1 MANIFIMNYLGKFIL
16 IALLGL
22 PIALGAQEALV
33 YELAGIQVHGCKR
46 TAPAV
51 VRQMSGLRAGDKIQL
66 PGNTIPQAVRRLL
79 QQQLF
84 SDVQIVQEKT
94 EMDLVW
100 LSITVEEAPLL
111 EAVTVNGLSRRKN
124 EEWVKWL
131 KQQHPLKTSWLPA
144 GEAQLKSAIHQ
155 RLEEE
160 GYAPEGYV
168 LTSGI
173 TAGGIA
179 LVVQFDKP
187 QKQKLIDIHWDGV
200 SQQQI
205 KGLNKAIGVS
215 RWRKIV
221 FSSVEQARIRSA
233 VLHYY
238 RDQGYVDAAITQD
251 SSWQNERNQ
260 WHWQL
265 KIEEGAPYYIGTI
278 GWKGAHRYDTSLLAQ
293 VLEIKAGD
301 PYRPSFLDKK
311 LHFDPENGDL
321 SGLYMDNGHLFFKAE
336 AIVTSL
342 RGHTVD
348 IEIQLQEGPVAIIS
362 EVNITG
368 NERTN
373 EHVIRR
379 ELRTQP
385 GEPFSREEVLRSQR
399 ALINLGYFKP
409 ETMGIR
415 TDVDPE
421 SGMVAITYDVE
432 EDRNDK
438 FELAASLNPGSGN
451 GVGMV
456 GTLGFTFNNFSLRQL
471 LAGDWRS
478 AHGDG
483 QQLSIR
489 AQSSGLG
496 FQSYNLSFLE
506 PWFKGKPQSLG
517 FSVFHQRFAEQD
529 SLENWETLS
538 VTGAN
543 LRLGQRL
550 PWGNGGWT
558 LNSELGYQYIRLDNL
573 LSIDLDDGTALSSG
587 KFQNIY
593 TQLKLAYRNIN
604 DPFFPR
610 QGGSFEASGQ
620 WTPPWQRTFDGEGNE
635 QFSRLAYHK
644 YRIQGEKY
652 FPLGRKA
659 VLKTSAKMGWLMNY
673 RANQSTSPFERFEL
687 GGNGMTGSQQA
698 AFVGNDLLSLRGYD
712 LNDIPGSVG
721 GGGAAF
727 SKFTAEV
734 RYPLFN
740 SGAARGY
747 VLGFAE
753 AGNSWKSVQDFN
765 PFDLYRSAGLGVRF
779 QLPMFGTIGFDYGL
793 GFDQPGFQLK
803 EWQQYGTFNLILG
816 FEPE

>member
-1 MANIFIMNYLGKFIL
+1 MNYLGKL
-16 IALLGL
+16 VLTALLSL
-22 PIALGAQEALV
+22 PFALGAQEALV
-33 YELAGIQVHGCKR
+33 YELAGIQVNGCEK
-46 TAPAV
+46 TAPAI
-51 VRQMSGLRAGDKIQL
+51 VRQMSGLRVGDKIQL
-66 PGNTIPQAVRRLL
+66 PGATVSQAAKRLL

-84 SDVQIVQEKT
+84 SDVQIVQERT
-94 EMDLVW
+94 ELDLVW

-111 EAVTVNGLSRRKN
+111 ENIKVNGLSRRKK
-124 EEWVKWL
+124 EEWTAWL
-131 KQQHPLKTSWLPA
+131 KLQHPLKTAWLPA
-144 GEAQLKSAIHQ
+144 GAAQLKTAIRQ

-160 GYAPEGYV
+160 GYAPEGFT
-168 LTSGI
+168 LLSGNVEE
-173 TAGGIA
+173 GVM
-179 LVVQFDKP
+179 LEVQFEKLR
-187 QKQKLIDIHWDGV
+187 KQKLVDIQWEGV
-200 SQQQI
+200 T
-205 KGLNKAIGVS
+205 KERATALNKAAGVS
-215 RWRKIV
+215 RFRKTI
-221 FSSVEQARIRSA
+221 FSSTEQGRIRAA
-233 VLHYY
+233 VIHYY

-251 SSWQNERNQ
+251 SSWQRDDQ
-260 WHWQL
+260 WYWIL
-265 KIEEGAPYYIGTI
+265 KIEEGAPYDIGTI
-278 GWKGAHRYDTSLLAQ
+278 SWKGAHRYDTSLLAQ
-293 VLEIKAGD
+293 VLDIKSGD
-301 PYRPSFLDKK
+301 PYRPAYLDKK
-311 LHFDPENGDL
+311 LHFDPEDGDL

-336 AIVTSL
+336 AMVTSL
-342 RGHTVD
+342 RDHTVD
-348 IEIQLQEGPVAIIS
+348 IEIQLQEGPIAIIS
-362 EVNITG
+362 EVKIAG

-409 ETMGIR
+409 ETLGVS
-415 TDVDPE
+415 TKVDPE
-421 SGMVAITYDVE
+421 SGMVAITYEVE

-438 FELAASLNPGSGN
+438 FELAASLNPGSDN
-451 GVGMV
+451 GVGLV

-506 PWFKGKPQSLG
+506 PWFRGKPRSLG

-529 SLENWETLS
+529 SLDHWETLS
-538 VTGAN
+538 VTGTN

-558 LNSELGYQYIRLDNL
+558 LNSELGYQHIRLDNL
-573 LSIDLDDGTALSSG
+573 LSIDLDDGTALRAG
-587 KFQNIY
+587 KFHNFY
-593 TQLKLAYRNIN
+593 TQLKLAYRNID

-620 WTPPWQRTFDGEGNE
+620 WTPPWQRTFDREGQE

-659 VLKTSAKMGWLMNY
+659 VLKTSAKMGWLLNY
-673 RANQSTSPFERFEL
+673 GANQSTSPFERFEL

-712 LNDIPGSVG
+712 LNDIPGSAG

-753 AGNSWKSVQDFN
+753 AGNSWKSALDFN

-793 GFDQPGFQLK
+793 GFDQPGFQLENWK
-803 EWQQYGTFNLILG
+803 QYGTFNLILG

>member
-1 MANIFIMNYLGKFIL
+1 MKYLGKL
-16 IALLGL
+16 VLTALLSL
-22 PIALGAQEALV
+22 PFVLWAQEGLV
-33 YELAGIQVHGCKR
+33 YELADIKVNGCEK
-46 TAPAV
+46 TSPAI
-51 VRQMSGLRAGDKIQL
+51 VRQMSGLRVGDKIQL
-66 PGNTIPQAVRRLL
+66 PGPKVPQAVHRLF

-84 SDVQIVQEKT
+84 SDVQIIQEKT
-94 EMDLVW
+94 ELDLVW

-111 EAVTVNGLSRRKN
+111 EDIKVEGLSRQKK
-124 EEWVKWL
+124 EEWTAWL
-131 KQQHPLKTSWLPA
+131 KQQHPLKTAWLPA
-144 GEAQLKSAIHQ
+144 GAAQLKIAIRQ

-160 GYAPEGYV
+160 GYAPEGYTLMTGKTEEGV
-168 LTSGI
+168 L
-173 TAGGIA
+173 
-179 LVVQFDKP
+179 LEVQFEK
-187 QKQKLIDIHWDGV
+187 QRKQKLAGIHWEGV
-200 SQQQI
+200 T
-205 KGLNKAIGVS
+205 KERATALNKAVGVRS
-215 RWRKIV
+215 LRKTI
-221 FSSVEQARIRSA
+221 FSSTEQSRIRAA
-233 VLHYY
+233 VIHYY
-238 RDQGYVDAAITQD
+238 RDQGYVDAAITKD
-251 SSWQNERNQ
+251 SSWQKEDLWYWN
-260 WHWQL
+260 L
-265 KIEEGAPYYIGTI
+265 KIEEGTPYTI
-278 GWKGAHRYDTSLLAQ
+278 GAISWKGVHRYDTSLLLQ
-293 VLEIKAGD
+293 VLDIRPGD
-301 PYRPSFLDKK
+301 PYRPAFLDKK
-311 LHFDPENGDL
+311 LHFDPEDGDL

-336 AIVTSL
+336 AMVTSL
-342 RGHTVD
+342 RDHTVD
-348 IEIQLQEGPVAIIS
+348 IEIQLQEGPIAIIS
-362 EVNITG
+362 EVKIMG
-368 NERTN
+368 NERTH

-421 SGMVAITYDVE
+421 SGMVAITYEVE

-438 FELAASLNPGSGN
+438 FELAASLNPGSDN
-451 GVGMV
+451 GVGLV

-471 LAGDWRS
+471 LAGNWRS

-506 PWFKGKPQSLG
+506 PWFQGKPRSLG
-517 FSVFHQRFAEQD
+517 FSVFHQRFADQD
-529 SLENWETLS
+529 SLDNWETLS

-573 LSIDLDDGTALSSG
+573 LSIDLDDGTALSAG
-587 KFQNIY
+587 KFHNFY

-620 WTPPWQRTFDGEGNE
+620 WTPPWQRTFDGEGQE

-652 FPLGRKA
+652 LPLGRKA
-659 VLKTSAKMGWLMNY
+659 VLKTSAKMGWLFNY
-673 RANQSTSPFERFEL
+673 GAHQSTSPFERFEL

-753 AGNSWKSVQDFN
+753 AGNSWKSARDFN
-765 PFDLYRSAGLGVRF
+765 PFELYRSAGLGLRF

-803 EWQQYGTFNLILG
+803 EWQQNGTFNLILG

>member
-1 MANIFIMNYLGKFIL
+1 MMKYLRKL
-16 IALLGL
+16 VLTALLSL
-22 PIALGAQEALV
+22 PFVLWAQEGLV
-33 YELAGIQVHGCKR
+33 YELADIKVNGCEK
-46 TAPAV
+46 TSPV
-51 VRQMSGLRAGDKIQL
+51 IVRQMSGLRVGDKIQL
-66 PGNTIPQAVRRLL
+66 PGPTVPQAVHRLFK
-79 QQQLF
+79 QQLF
-84 SDVQIVQEKT
+84 SDIQIVQEKT
-94 EMDLVW
+94 ELDLVW
-100 LSITVEEAPLL
+100 LSITVVEAPLL
-111 EAVTVNGLSRRKN
+111 EDIKVQGLSRQKK
-124 EEWVKWL
+124 EEWATWI
-131 KQQHPLKTSWLPA
+131 KQQHPLKTAWLPA
-144 GEAQLKSAIHQ
+144 GAAQLETAIRQ

-160 GYAPEGYV
+160 GYAPEGFSLMTGKTGEGV
-168 LTSGI
+168 L
-173 TAGGIA
+173 
-179 LVVQFDKP
+179 LEVQFDKLR
-187 QKQKLIDIHWDGV
+187 KQKLGGIHWEGV
-200 SQQQI
+200 TRERATA
-205 KGLNKAIGVS
+205 LNKAVGV
-215 RWRKIV
+215 RRLRKTI
-221 FSSVEQARIRSA
+221 FSSTEQSRIRAA
-233 VLHYY
+233 VIHYY

-251 SSWQNERNQ
+251 SSWQKKDLWYWN
-260 WHWQL
+260 L
-265 KIEEGAPYYIGTI
+265 KIEEGTPYTI
-278 GWKGAHRYDTSLLAQ
+278 GAISWKGAHRYDTSLL
-293 VLEIKAGD
+293 VRILDIKPGD
-301 PYRPSFLDKK
+301 PYRPAFLDKK
-311 LHFDPENGDL
+311 LHFDPEEGDL

-336 AIVTSL
+336 AMVTSL
-342 RGHTVD
+342 RDHTVD
-348 IEIQLQEGPVAIIS
+348 IEIQLQEGPIAIIS
-362 EVNITG
+362 EVKITG
-368 NERTN
+368 NERTH

-409 ETMGIR
+409 ESMGIR
-415 TDVDPE
+415 TEVDPE
-421 SGMVAITYDVE
+421 SGMVAITYEVE

-438 FELAASLNPGSGN
+438 FELAASLNPGSDN
-451 GVGMV
+451 GVGLV
-456 GTLGFTFNNFSLRQL
+456 GTLGFAFNNFSLRQL
-471 LAGDWRS
+471 LTGNWRS

-496 FQSYNLSFLE
+496 FQAYNLSFLE
-506 PWFKGKPQSLG
+506 PWFQGKPRSLG

-573 LSIDLDDGTALSSG
+573 LSIDLDDGTALSTG
-587 KFQNIY
+587 QFNNFY

-620 WTPPWQRTFDGEGNE
+620 WTPPWQRTFDGEGQE

-652 FPLGRKA
+652 VPLGRKA
-659 VLKTSAKMGWLMNY
+659 VLKTSAKMGWLFNY
-673 RANQSTSPFERFEL
+673 GANQSTSPFERFEL

-753 AGNSWKSVQDFN
+753 AGNSWKSARDFN
-765 PFDLYRSAGLGVRF
+765 PFDLYRSAGLGLRF